1 MPWPLCYTCKSPP
14 QPVSFCMIARKR
26 RNVKME
32 FYTCIAK
39 YTFFG
44 IRDEKLLATARKSWY
59 HTMVC
64 SGIEAVI
71 TGLTRNRVGRFPEWP
86 RKPLILLASSA
97 FLHFFKTEYLRF
109 FYALSTIST
118 LGSQSAG
125 NPQSLE
131 NTAWRCIEVVVTR
144 LTRNQLTG
152 QTVRGFESLHLRQSL
167 QW

>member
-1 MPWPLCYTCKSPP
+1 
-14 QPVSFCMIARKR
+14 
-26 RNVKME
+26 ME

-39 YTFFG
+39 YAFFG

-71 TGLTRNRVGRFPEWP
+71 TGLTRN
-86 RKPLILLASSA
+86 
-97 FLHFFKTEYLRF
+97 
-109 FYALSTIST
+109 
-118 LGSQSAG
+118 
-125 NPQSLE
+125 
-131 NTAWRCIEVVVTR
+131 
-144 LTRNQLTG
+144 QLTG